1 MGFDNECILNIQ
13 SLAGEYFCPVCR
25 TLVYPHEAVQTQCTH
40 LYCKPCLTYVISS
53 TQACPYDGY
62 LVTEAGSKPL
72 MESNKPLAEIIGKT
86 TVHCLYHRSGCV
98 WQGPLSDCTTHCSGC
113 SFGNSPVVCNRCGIQ
128 IVHRQVQEHAQ
139 TCNVNGTTT
148 QPQGTE
154 TAQDVAA
161 PGVTVPTDHSKIV
174 NQAAPPSSQPASAIG
189 HTTAQNVN
197 QPATANPVPQAMP
210 VAPTPEQ
217 WYQQQYQQYYQQYPG
232 YDPYQQTYQQYF
244 PYQQQPAQQFSQPPA
259 QLQGQAQNP
268 AQPQSQPF
276 QPQAQI
282 PMQAQQ
288 QVQGQAPPQVPSNGQ
303 PQPLY
308 SQPQIQAQNQPYLQ
322 VQPQPGQS
330 HTQPI
335 MQVPQYPQ
343 QHPQPS
349 QPQQPNFQPL
359 SQPPPQSQPFNP
371 QQPPVQS
378 AGGPPTY
385 PSQPH
390 QLIQHA
396 QPQQHPMQVQ
406 PSTGSMPLGQ
416 MPTQFPPPPPHMRPA
431 QPHMLPSQGQAP
443 GIPPTQP
450 IQPGLPPHQRPM
462 HQAQQQMPQPYMQQ
476 PQTYPGQ
483 ASGPFAQQH
492 PQFPPPGPPQP
503 MQQPPFGFAQPPP
516 HGMPPQ
522 SSQIYAGR
530 PAMPNHGGQQQQ
542 FPQSSGP
549 AGIAPQARPPQYGPS
564 QPFVNQY
571 APPPLGGVERR
582 VEQEEDKSSS
592 VKKSESMGTSDFGA
606 NVNEVKSEAG
616 VNDERRPGNGVE
628 EDHRKGEALQGSQGD
643 SVTIQRVKEESKD
656 GALDQSPGGKSSQNR
671 TDERG
676 VATTD
681 SVKHGEAG
689 VNFKGSS
696 ENDNGSLASQGSL
709 NGRDRMQH
717 GTEQSPHPP
726 VPYAASGQQGPG
738 QPPSHFRPPGHGYL
752 AHGPHSGEYLQPPG
766 SFHPEHFGN
775 NNRGYEPHTRFS
787 RMSQGEQ
794 LGPPLNSAPPPHGPP
809 DGQSVPRHPGPM
821 EPDMYQN
828 QRPPYFDGRLADSHL
843 PGDVDMGPYGQPF
856 GVDIHSMRMNGPPPP
871 GVDSSSAPVFRD
883 EKFRNPTGMHP
894 DIFPMAP
901 PRHHDQGDFKGSQ
914 NQFPGPP
921 HLGSG
926 GSPKFA
932 GHPSRPMSG
941 YGMDGPSR
949 FHDKDPH
956 GYDYHP
962 AGGLHPNESGGRP
975 LPASMH
981 DDNRGRFDNIRQNPE
996 FPGPMHGFGRHHMD
1010 RLPPNS
1016 PGNQSRPF
1024 GVPHNIDVDG
1034 RETDRHP
1041 FGERFPMG
1049 PPGHMHRGEFDGPG
1063 KPRGGEPF
1071 GMRNLSG
1078 RGDPGFASF
1087 QEYGHPGES
1096 NGPGGFPHQPP
1107 FGEPFGPKST
1117 RPHMGEPGFRSS
1129 YSRQNFPNE
1138 GGFYAGGPDSLDP
1151 VRKRTALSMGW
1162 CRICKIDCESVEGL
1176 DMHGQT
1182 REHQRTAI
1190 DMVIS
1195 IKQKNAK
1202 KQKTSKDHRSSREEA
1217 NKLKNAD
1224 NHAHVS
1230 MS

>member
-40 LYCKPCLTYVISS
+40 LYCKPCLTYVVSS

-72 MESNKPLAEIIGKT
+72 MESNKALAETIGKT

-161 PGVTVPTDHSKIV
+161 PGVTVPTDHSKIA
-174 NQAAPPSSQPASAIG
+174 NQAATPASQPATATG
-189 HTTAQNVN
+189 PTTAQNVN
-197 QPATANPVPQAMP
+197 QPATANPVPQAMS

-244 PYQQQPAQQFSQPPA
+244 PYQQQPAQQFPQPPA

-268 AQPQSQPF
+268 AQSQSQPF

-308 SQPQIQAQNQPYLQ
+308 SQPQIQAQNQPYPQ

-343 QHPQPS
+343 QHPQPP
-349 QPQQPNFQPL
+349 QPPNFQPL

-390 QLIQHA
+390 QQIQHA

-406 PSTGSMPLGQ
+406 PSTGSMPPGQ

-431 QPHMLPSQGQAP
+431 QPHMLPPQGQAP

-450 IQPGLPPHQRPM
+450 IQPGLPPHQRPVM
-462 HQAQQQMPQPYMQQ
+462 HQAQQQMPQPHMQQ
-476 PQTYPGQ
+476 PQAYPGQ

-492 PQFPPPGPPQP
+492 PQFPPLGPPQP

-522 SSQIYAGR
+522 SSQSYAGRPAMPNHGGQQQQFPQSSGPADLSTNFPYHQQQQLDNFPQPPAQFQGRHKNPAHISNPQNPFQPQAQIPMQAQQQVQGQAPPQVPSNGQPQPLYSQPQIQAQNQPYPQVQPQPGPSHTQPIMQVPQYPQQHPQPPQPPNFQLLSQPPPQSQPFNPQQPPVQSAGGPPTYPSQPHQQIQHAQPQQHPMQVQPSTGSMPPVKCHTVPPTNHHTYASSSTHMLPLKAKLRNPTTQKTPIQTGLPPHQRPVMHQAQQQMPQPHMQQPQAYPGQASGPFAQQHPQFPPLGPPQPMQQPPFGFAQPPPHGMPPQSSQSYAGR

-582 VEQEEDKSSS
+582 VEQQEDKSSS

-606 NVNEVKSEAG
+606 NVSEVKSEAG
-616 VNDERRPGNGVE
+616 LNDERRPGNGVE

-656 GALDQSPGGKSSQNR
+656 GAFDHSPGGKSSQNR

-689 VNFKGSS
+689 VNFNGSS

-738 QPPSHFRPPGHGYL
+738 QPPSHFRPPEHGYL

-787 RMSQGEQ
+787 RMSQGEP

-821 EPDMYQN
+821 EPDMFQN
-828 QRPPYFDGRLADSHL
+828 QRPPYFDGRRADSHL
-843 PGDVDMGPYGQPF
+843 PGDIDMGPYGQPF
-856 GVDIHSMRMNGPPPP
+856 GVDTHSMRM
-871 GVDSSSAPVFRD
+871 
-883 EKFRNPTGMHP
+883 K
-894 DIFPMAP
+894 
-901 PRHHDQGDFKGSQ
+901 
-914 NQFPGPP
+914 
-921 HLGSG
+921 
-926 GSPKFA
+926 
-932 GHPSRPMSG
+932 
-941 YGMDGPSR
+941 
-949 FHDKDPH
+949 
-956 GYDYHP
+956 
-962 AGGLHPNESGGRP
+962 
-975 LPASMH
+975 
-981 DDNRGRFDNIRQNPE
+981 
-996 FPGPMHGFGRHHMD
+996 
-1010 RLPPNS
+1010 
-1016 PGNQSRPF
+1016 
-1024 GVPHNIDVDG
+1024 
-1034 RETDRHP
+1034 
-1041 FGERFPMG
+1041 
-1049 PPGHMHRGEFDGPG
+1049 
-1063 KPRGGEPF
+1063 
-1071 GMRNLSG
+1071 
-1078 RGDPGFASF
+1078 
-1087 QEYGHPGES
+1087 
-1096 NGPGGFPHQPP
+1096 
-1107 FGEPFGPKST
+1107 
-1117 RPHMGEPGFRSS
+1117 
-1129 YSRQNFPNE
+1129 
-1138 GGFYAGGPDSLDP
+1138 
-1151 VRKRTALSMGW
+1151 
-1162 CRICKIDCESVEGL
+1162 
-1176 DMHGQT
+1176 
-1182 REHQRTAI
+1182 
-1190 DMVIS
+1190 
-1195 IKQKNAK
+1195 
-1202 KQKTSKDHRSSREEA
+1202 
-1217 NKLKNAD
+1217 
-1224 NHAHVS
+1224 
-1230 MS
+1230 